1 MYVIDCST
9 VPVVTNADPAVFTG
23 TTYQHT
29 ATYTCS
35 IGYHMSDPT
44 KETITCGATSWDPIE
59 FTCDPNGNVYENYM
73 YICHGFDVRYQVYS
87 TANILTLGFCVHFAF
102 PKDNNRIKYLSV

>member
-1 MYVIDCST
+1 MYIIDCST

-44 KETITCGATSWDPIE
+44 KETITCGATSWDAIE
-59 FTCDPNGNVYENYM
+59 FTCDPNGNVHENYIVKNHISPEKPLW
-73 YICHGFDVRYQVYS
+73 YFATFYQNAFRFADAYFDHFFETVR
-87 TANILTLGFCVHFAF
+87 
-102 PKDNNRIKYLSV
+102 